1 MSQMD
6 LHDEQPATEGTA
18 AENEGVPA
26 MPASEVARRRAQL
39 AHKQVE
45 DLTAELAGAREQAG
59 QSSRELAR
67 LRAER
72 ELMHKLAAAG
82 ATDLEAAVLLAQ
94 SRMADQTPQNTDAA
108 VERLRRDKPWL
119 FAAGRA
125 VTPSGTAGPRDRARP
140 ADPAERAARRAAATG
155 RRADVHEY
163 QRIRRRPC

>member
-1 MSQMD
+1 MSQID
-6 LHDEQPATEGTA
+6 QHDEQPATQGA
-18 AENEGVPA
+18 PAENEGVRA

-45 DLTAELAGAREQAG
+45 DLTAELAGAREQAE

-67 LRAER
+67 LRGER

-94 SRMADQTPQNTDAA
+94 SRMADKTPQDADA
-108 VERLRRDKPWL
+108 VVEQLRRDRPWL
-119 FAAGRA
+119 FAGPA
-125 VTPSGTAGPRDRARP
+125 VTPRGTAGPRHRARP
-140 ADPAERAARRAAATG
+140 ANPAERAAQRAAATG

-163 QRIRRRPC
+163 LRLSRPVY